1 MQVYS
6 YEDGEEVE
14 PSHKLTHSCGE
25 SVTSVEGGVASA
37 PGYEEVVAATYTG
50 NLFALSSVPSGS
62 AASAGARRL
71 NTDTCARLAK
81 LKTEIDELQVTDKTN
96 AKSIRFTT
104 NKRKIL

>member
-1 MQVYS
+1 MSRLGRTVS
-6 YEDGEEVE
+6 PL
-14 PSHKLTHSCGE
+14 PSC
-25 SVTSVEGGVASA
+25 SVTVCCLCLVLVSVMVKVTGGVASA

-81 LKTEIDELQVTDKTN
+81 LKTEIDELQVTDKT
-96 AKSIRFTT
+96 KC
-104 NKRKIL
+104 